1 MKGQEVAMRTLS
13 ARRRLARASS
23 AALAASASAVLLGGA
38 SAAEDALTFADPSL
52 VRLLTVGAVL
62 TEDEATGATV
72 LDGIVADFEAQTGYE
87 VVVTQGDIDIFDQ
100 ARFGGADIVMAH
112 LGFTPLHDFAVKRIG
127 EWPATIM
134 SNSVAFLVPPGD
146 PAGVASATDPYEAF
160 EAIAA
165 LQAPFVV
172 NNLGETL
179 YVTDVL
185 YEAAGRPDPG
195 NWFIDLGQ
203 SGPPAVRAAAQRGGY
218 TLWGLH
224 PFLMLQ
230 RSPQPVAL
238 EPVVFDDSI
247 LQRILATVVVR
258 RPFFLVNEEGAS
270 AFQEHLTHP
279 ASQARIRAFRVS
291 GIDSPIFWPAANQN
305 DN

>member
-1 MKGQEVAMRTLS
+1 MRTLS
-13 ARRRLARASS
+13 GRRRLPNLSRI
-23 AALAASASAVLLGGA
+23 ALAATAAAILLGGA
-38 SAAEDALTFADPSL
+38 SEADDAITFADPSL

-62 TEDEATGATV
+62 TEDGTTGATV
-72 LDGIVADFEAQTGYE
+72 LDGVVAEFEAQTGYQ

-100 ARFGGADIVMAH
+100 ARRGGADIVMAH
-112 LGFTPLHDFAVKRIG
+112 LGFTPLHDFVVKRMG

-146 PAGVASATDPYEAF
+146 PAGVASAADPYQAF
-160 EAIAA
+160 QAIAA

-179 YVTDVL
+179 YVTNLL

-203 SGPPAVRAAAQRGGY
+203 SGPPAVRAAATRGGY

-230 RSPQPVAL
+230 QSPQPVAL

-258 RPFFLVNEEGAS
+258 RPFFLVNQEGAT
-270 AFQEHLTHP
+270 AFQEFLTEP
-279 ASQARIRAFRVS
+279 ATQAKIRAFRVPPVD
-291 GIDSPIFWPAANQN
+291 GPVFWPAGNQN

>member
-1 MKGQEVAMRTLS
+1 MRTLS
-13 ARRRLARASS
+13 GRRGFPNS
-23 AALAASASAVLLGGA
+23 AALAATAAALLLAATAAAGGI
-38 SAAEDALTFADPSL
+38 EFPDPSV

-62 TEDEATGATV
+62 TENETTGATV
-72 LDGIVADFEAQTGYE
+72 LDDIVAEFEAQTGYE

-112 LGFTPLHDFAVKRIG
+112 LGFTPLHDFVVQRRG

-146 PAGVASATDPYEAF
+146 PAGVASAADPFEAF

-165 LQAPFVV
+165 LEVPFVV

-195 NWFIDLGQ
+195 AWFIDLGQ

-224 PFLMLQ
+224 PFLNLQ
-230 RSPQPVAL
+230 QSPMPVNL

-247 LQRILATVVVR
+247 MQRILATVVVR
-258 RPFFLVNEEGAS
+258 WPFFLVNREGAL
-270 AFQEHLTHP
+270 AFQEHLTQP
-279 ASQARIRAFRVS
+279 ATQARIRAFRVPQVD
-291 GIDSPIFWPAANQN
+291 GPVFWPAGNQN